1 MRDLYELAM
10 LWGYIKLAMYGI
22 DLFIKASIFY
32 DILFDIIVA
41 THIIFKKIISRIRKR
56 FNSTGNRYE

>member
-1 MRDLYELAM
+1 M